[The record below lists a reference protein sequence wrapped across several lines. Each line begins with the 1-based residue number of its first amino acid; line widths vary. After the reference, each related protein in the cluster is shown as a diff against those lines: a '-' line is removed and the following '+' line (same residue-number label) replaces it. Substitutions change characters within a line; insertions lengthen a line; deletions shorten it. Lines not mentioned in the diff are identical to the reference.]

1 MLALL
6 IYWNF
11 AQNQTKKNAGK
22 HTIAGSFFKN
32 KKKDSTY
39 SWHFVKQY
47 LEDLEEEKTLLFAK
61 KKLNKNYGLAFARC
75 KWAVGLLLTYS
86 ARMPD

>member
-47 LEDLEEEKTLLFAK
+47 LEDLEEEKTLLFE
-61 KKLNKNYGLAFARC
+61 KKLNKNYHLYSECTNTAY
-75 KWAVGLLLTYS
+75 LLPWRAEITCEK
-86 ARMPD
+86 